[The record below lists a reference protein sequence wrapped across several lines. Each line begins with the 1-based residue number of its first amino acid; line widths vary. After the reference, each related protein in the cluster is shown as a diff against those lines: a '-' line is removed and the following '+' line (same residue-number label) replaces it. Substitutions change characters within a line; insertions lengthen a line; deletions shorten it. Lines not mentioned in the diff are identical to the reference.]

1 MSAAE
6 NMSRLLL
13 VAELRFERCG
23 EDLARIEREAAAL
36 RAEAERIRAYRS
48 DPEARLALRG
58 AAAGRA
64 ADFET
69 WRDLRLGELGT
80 KLAEVA
86 AAREAQLAVAR
97 RAFGRIEAL
106 RRLSGQDR
114 RG

>member
-6 NMSRLLL
+6 DMARLLL

-23 EDLARIEREAAAL
+23 EDLARIERQAATL
-36 RAEAERIRAYRS
+36 RAEAETIRAYRS

-58 AAAGRA
+58 AAAGHA
-64 ADFET
+64 ADFDV
-69 WRDLRLGELGT
+69 WRDLKLRDYGT
-80 KLAEVA
+80 KLAELA
-86 AAREAQLAVAR
+86 LARETQLAATR

-106 RRLSGQDR
+106 RRLALVTR